1 MGMIDATGGPLE
13 RPVRL
18 RAVVL
23 VEALS
28 DRIALEA
35 VASRR
40 GRSLSAEGVSVVD
53 LGGAKNVG
61 RFPERFG
68 PPGLDVALSG
78 LYDAAEEPGSA
89 ALSSGWAS
97 DRSSLEPTYGWAS
110 SPAWRISRTS

>member
-1 MGMIDATGGPLE
+1 MIDATGGALE

-23 VEALS
+23 VEGLS

-61 RFPERFG
+61 RSWNG
-68 PPGLDVALSG
+68 PARLDSTSRS
-78 LYDAAEEPGSA
+78 AACTTQRRSLVSA

-97 DRSSLEPTYGWAS
+97 DRSSLEPTWNGWAS